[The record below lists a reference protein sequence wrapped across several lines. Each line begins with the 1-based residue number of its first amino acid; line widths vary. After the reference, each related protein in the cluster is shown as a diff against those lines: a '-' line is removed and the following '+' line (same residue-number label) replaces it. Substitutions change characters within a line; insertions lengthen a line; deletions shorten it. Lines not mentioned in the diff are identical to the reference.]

1 MLDLIFYYFHKS
13 KAPGH
18 VDFTIEVERS
28 LRVLDGGVLVL
39 CGVSGVQ
46 SQSLTVDRQMKR
58 YDVPRLA
65 FVNKLDRQGA
75 SPTNVIGQ
83 LRTQLKLN
91 AAAVQ
96 IPIGLEGNHEGVID
110 LIEQRSITFDGER
123 GETVVYGDVPEDMKE
138 DVEEKRL
145 ELLERLAD
153 VDDEIAEIFLMEEF
167 PDVET
172 MKAAIRRQTINTNFV
187 PVFMGS
193 AFKNKGVQPLLG
205 GVIDYLP
212 EPSEKK
218 NYALDLSKDETPI
231 EVTCNDG
238 DSLLA
243 LAFKLDETK
252 YGQLTYMRVYQ
263 GKLKRG
269 NYITN
274 VSNGKRIKL
283 ARIVRMHSDDM
294 EEIDE
299 AGKWLLYTKNSQK

>member
-212 EPSEKK
+212 EPSEKI

-299 AGKWLLYTKNSQK
+299 AGKWLHKK

>member
-153 VDDEIAEIFLMEEF
+153 VDDEIAELFLMEEF

-212 EPSEKK
+212 EPSEKI

-299 AGKWLLYTKNSQK
+299 AGKWLHKK

>member
-1 MLDLIFYYFHKS
+1 MLDLIFYYFHKF

-153 VDDEIAEIFLMEEF
+153 VDDEIAELFLMEEF
-167 PDVET
+167 PDVEK

-231 EVTCNDG
+231 EVTCEDG

-299 AGKWLLYTKNSQK
+299 AGKWLHKK

>member
-212 EPSEKK
+212 EPSEKI

-299 AGKWLLYTKNSQK
+299 AGKWLLYTKNS

>member
-212 EPSEKK
+212 EPSEKI

-299 AGKWLLYTKNSQK
+299 AGKWLLYTKSS